1 MKVDVSNWRKPNRN
15 AAGKS
20 PPVRAE
26 TPARTPRAQEETTGR
41 ASQGDRGSAKCTPR
55 PEATGLHRARKQA
68 QQFSGWIVSPQQ
80 GFFLRNQGKHGE
92 GHGHQLRANA
102 PTGQPS
108 GRRKPTR
115 RA

>member
-1 MKVDVSNWRKPNRN
+1 MYPIGASQT
-15 AAGKS
+15 
-20 PPVRAE
+20 E
-26 TPARTPRAQEETTGR
+26 TPPEKARQSGLKRQHAR
-41 ASQGDRGSAKCTPR
+41 RGHRRKRLAGPAKGIGVPQSTPR

-68 QQFSGWIVSPQQ
+68 QQFSGWIVSPQP